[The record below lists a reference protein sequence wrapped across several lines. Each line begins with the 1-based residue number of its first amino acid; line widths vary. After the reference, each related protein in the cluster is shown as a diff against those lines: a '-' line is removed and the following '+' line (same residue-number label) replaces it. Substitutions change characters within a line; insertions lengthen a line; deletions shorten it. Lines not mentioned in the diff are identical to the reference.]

1 MMYNQAE
8 TEFEEVAKID
18 PNVAMAYWG
27 IAMTLLHPLWPG
39 EMTKEDLEKG
49 WEAVQQAKALNPAT
63 MREKSYIYALEAF
76 YKDWETVEHKTRLT
90 LWEAAQ
96 KKVFETYPDDP
107 EAMAFYALAHLATAP
122 RSDKT
127 FTHQREAGKILE
139 TLHAKMPGHPAGF
152 HYLIHAYDN
161 PTLAN
166 LAEDAAHGYDKI
178 APDVPHALHMP
189 SHIFTRLGHWSESI
203 GWNERSADAAWRQPV
218 NGATSMHYTHAV
230 DYLMYAYL
238 QKAQDKKA
246 KDLLEM
252 IYATENYQHGFATAY
267 GLAAAQARYSLE
279 RGKWNEAAV
288 LSVHVS
294 DSVPLQKYPGI
305 ESIVYFTRGLGAARI
320 NDLSAAQ
327 REIDKLDI
335 IYNQLIEKKQNY
347 WAVLTNAQRKTIA
360 AWVAFSRG
368 DTGKAL
374 MIMQEAA
381 DLEESVD
388 KHPVTPG
395 AVLPA
400 RELLGDMLVLLN
412 KPEEALKAYEIS
424 LKFSPNRFNSLYGA
438 GHAAELGGD
447 LRKAEWYYTR
457 LLEMSDQDN
466 TDRNSIKV
474 AKKYL
479 STN

>member
-1 MMYNQAE
+1 
-8 TEFEEVAKID
+8 
-18 PNVAMAYWG
+18 
-27 IAMTLLHPLWPG
+27 
-39 EMTKEDLEKG
+39 
-49 WEAVQQAKALNPAT
+49 
-63 MREKSYIYALEAF
+63 
-76 YKDWETVEHKTRLT
+76 
-90 LWEAAQ
+90 
-96 KKVFETYPDDP
+96 
-107 EAMAFYALAHLATAP
+107 
-122 RSDKT
+122 
-127 FTHQREAGKILE
+127 
-139 TLHAKMPGHPAGF
+139 MPGHPAGY

-161 PTLAN
+161 PA
-166 LAEDAAHGYDKI
+166 LAELAVDAAHGYDKI

-218 NGATSMHYTHAV
+218 NGATSMHYAHAV

-246 KDLLEM
+246 KDLLER
-252 IYATENYQHGFATAY
+252 IYATENYQHGFGTAY
-267 GLAAAQARYSLE
+267 GLAAAQARYTLE
-279 RGKWNEAAV
+279 RGKWSEAAV
-288 LSVHVS
+288 LSVHIS
-294 DSVPLQKYPGI
+294 NSFPLQKYPGI

-327 REIDKLDI
+327 REIDKLDV

-360 AWVAFSRG
+360 AWIAFSRG

-374 MIMQEAA
+374 MTMQEAA

-395 AVLPA
+395 SVVPA

-412 KPEEALKAYEIS
+412 KPDEALKAYEIS
-424 LKFSPNRFNSLYGA
+424 LKFAPNRFNSLYGA
-438 GHAAELGGD
+438 GYAAELVGD
-447 LRKAEWYYTR
+447 SRKAEWYYTR

-479 STN
+479 TTN